1 MQPIKFV
8 LVAAIAALVSHPYN
22 LKAEEKEKEPKEFL
36 GKILPGKFHHPDAYS
51 IRDLFV
57 EDVPRTKS
65 YWLGPW
71 VETVAVK
78 GVDRFYII
86 KGYNRFYVNAAFLG
100 DSHLQFLSRSTGLY
114 DFYGPFKG
122 KPSDHFKLPAEQGDF
137 VQPAIAVDSKSE
149 GSEKLKP
156 EWKGRSQ

>member
-1 MQPIKFV
+1 MQAIKFV
-8 LVAAIAALVSHPYN
+8 LAAAIAALVSHSYN
-22 LKAEEKEKEPKEFL
+22 LKAAEKEKEPKEFL
-36 GKILPGKFHHPDAYS
+36 GKILSRKFHHSDAYS

-57 EDVPRTKS
+57 EDVPGTKS

-114 DFYGPFKG
+114 ELYGPFKG
-122 KPSDHFKLPAEQGDF
+122 KPSDHFKLPAEQGDAA
-137 VQPAIAVDSKSE
+137 QPTTAVDSKPE
-149 GSEKLKP
+149 GSEKPKP
-156 EWKGRSQ
+156 ESEGRPQ